1 MPALRTSSPNPLPQP
16 AVRDPIRRARLALA
30 ALLLG
35 ATAIGFAPIFVRVS
49 DVGPVATAFYR
60 LLFALPALWLWYSW
74 AARRQTDQVPGAE
87 PATAGRGGLIA
98 AGLLFAAD
106 LAVWHWSIAFTSVAN
121 ATLLPNFAPVFVT
134 LAGFFLYGQRFSRLF
149 LGGMALAIAGAVIL
163 MGGSIDLGARHF
175 MGDTLALTTA
185 LFYAGY
191 IVVVGRLRASLGT
204 AKIMAWSGLV
214 TCTALLPVAL
224 VSGESLMA
232 TSLRGWLV
240 LIALGLFSHALGQ
253 SLIAYALAHL
263 PAAFSSVALLLQPAV
278 AALLAWLLFDEA
290 IGLWQS
296 LGALVILAGI
306 TLARFGS
313 AQHLEER

>member
-1 MPALRTSSPNPLPQP
+1 MSALRTSSPHSLPQ
-16 AVRDPIRRARLALA
+16 AVGARDPIRRARLALA

-35 ATAIGFAPIFVRVS
+35 AAAIGFAPIFVRVS
-49 DVGPVATAFYR
+49 EVGPVATAFYR
-60 LLFALPALWLWYSW
+60 LLFALPALWLWYGW
-74 AARRQTDQVPGAE
+74 AHRLKRDQVAVP
-87 PATAGRGGLIA
+87 TSDGRRGLIA
-98 AGLLFAAD
+98 AGLFFAAD

-278 AALLAWLLFDEA
+278 AALLAWLLFNEA

-313 AQHLEER
+313 AQRLKER